1 MKLQRLALGIIA
13 FIGAVF
19 LSTAEVKADEASKL
33 PVSITV
39 SNGSGTWAITDGSY
53 SSSLYLYAGD
63 SITVTSESGIQG
75 IYLIWDEPVNEW
87 TLECNGNSSTQGSN
101 GFLHDYIELDGATE
115 FVINN
120 SVAGNRLADIYCY
133 GEGELPADVQ
143 RWEPMCEEADILVLS
158 SHADDEILFFGS
170 VLAQYAGQD
179 ELNVQVVYFSQYWTG
194 AKIREH
200 EKLDGIW
207 HAGVRNYPYNG
218 HFDDWYAGDFERA
231 KTLFGYDNAV
241 GFAVEIIRKFKPQVI
256 VGHDLNGEY
265 GHGTHIL
272 TAHSLT
278 DAVTLSGDAT
288 NYPESAEKY
297 GVHEAK
303 KLYLHLYGENKIKV
317 PTRVPLD
324 NFGGKTGLEV
334 AKESYLY
341 HVSQQWCWYFV
352 DDEYE
357 YSCADFGLYYTTVGV
372 DTENN
377 MMQNIV
383 DYKTQEEI
391 RKQEEEESL
400 RAEEESRKAEEES
413 SREAASMEESKSIA
427 EAEKESLLD
436 EQKKKDAD
444 RNDIIKIVVIVLAAI
459 AVIMLGAIVMLKLKS
474 NNGRKKR
481 KIK

>member
-1 MKLQRLALGIIA
+1 MKFGKIVFGIVA
-13 FIGAVF
+13 FVGMMLMGTTAVH
-19 LSTAEVKADEASKL
+19 ADEATTV
-33 PVSITV
+33 PVEITI
-39 SNGSGTWAITDGSY
+39 SNGRGTWAITDGSY
-53 SSSLYLYAGD
+53 SSSVYLYAGD
-63 SITVTSESGIQG
+63 TVTVTATEGIQG
-75 IYLIWDEPVNEW
+75 IYIIWDEPVKEW
-87 TLECNGNSSTQGSN
+87 TLECNGESSVQGSN

-120 SVAGNRLADIYCY
+120 SVGGNRLADIYCY

-143 RWEPMCEEADILVLS
+143 IWEPMCEEADILLLS

-200 EKLDGIW
+200 EKLDGVW
-207 HAGVRNYPYNG
+207 HAGVRNYPFTA

-241 GFAVEIIRKFKPQVI
+241 NFAVEIIRRFKPQVV

-278 DAVTLSGDAT
+278 DAVTLSNDAA
-288 NYPESAEKY
+288 NYPESAELY
-297 GVHEAK
+297 GVHEVK

-324 NFGGKTGLEV
+324 NFGGKTALEV

-341 HVSQQWCWYFV
+341 HVSQQWCWYYV

-357 YSCADFGLYYTTVGV
+357 YSCADFGLYYTTVGY
-372 DTENN
+372 DTGND
-377 MMQNIV
+377 MMENIV

-391 RKQEEEESL
+391 KKAEEEESK
-400 RAEEESRKAEEES
+400 RAEEESIKAEEES
-413 SREAASMEESKSIA
+413 SKQAASLEESKSAA
-427 EAEKESLLD
+427 EE
-436 EQKKKDAD
+436 EQGKKD
-444 RNDIIKIVVIVLAAI
+444 NDNNNAFKVVIIVLVSVV
-459 AVIMLGAIVMLKLKS
+459 VIMIGAIVVLKMKS
-474 NNGRKKR
+474 TGNRKKR